1 MTGAE
6 GCYQIYGARPKN
18 IYINLRGGSIVA
30 GRPSVVLREQL
41 EDAKRHAETHGS
53 LALIVQV
60 RVNVDVAID
69 IARERLGAVRRASDT
84 SSEAAPLTRPSAWLG
99 EEAALRDE
107 LAELRRLRNHL
118 KALMGSN
125 DRSF

>member
-1 MTGAE
+1 M
-6 GCYQIYGARPKN
+6 
-18 IYINLRGGSIVA
+18 A

-41 EDAKRHAETHGS
+41 EEAKRHAETHGS

-60 RVNVDVAID
+60 RANVDVAIGV
-69 IARERLGAVRRASDT
+69 ARERLGAVRSASD
-84 SSEAAPLTRPSAWLG
+84 SGSEGDPLTRPSAWLG

-107 LAELRRLRNHL
+107 LAELRRLRDHL
-118 KALMGSN
+118 KVLMGAN